1 MIYPNINNVIYSQ
14 FQGYNV
20 AKYYF
25 TGINVNN
32 KEIIATE
39 IVVPK
44 RGNWTEVNPIPK
56 EYPNIKSPIPNTINF
71 SIIIK

>member
-44 RGNWTEVNPIPK
+44 RGN
-56 EYPNIKSPIPNTINF
+56 
-71 SIIIK
+71 